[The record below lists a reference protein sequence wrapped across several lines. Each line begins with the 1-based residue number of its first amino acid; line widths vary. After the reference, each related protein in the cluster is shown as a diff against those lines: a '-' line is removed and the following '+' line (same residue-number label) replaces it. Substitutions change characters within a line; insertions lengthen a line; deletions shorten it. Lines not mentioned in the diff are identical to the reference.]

1 MKMPAKF
8 LLGEILRAAFL
19 YLISVILS
27 QNQASKL
34 TAVAAIRITKLLII
48 ITHHI
53 TAKEQNIKEEIK
65 MCEAVLQSLEV
76 PLSFPSTSSLT
87 CH

>member
-1 MKMPAKF
+1 MKEKIRDMKLF
-8 LLGEILRAAFL
+8 QKKSLRKRL
-19 YLISVILS
+19 RIGILS
-27 QNQASKL
+27 L
-34 TAVAAIRITKLLII
+34 TKRPKQDLRNKTPVW
-48 ITHHI
+48 THHI

-65 MCEAVLQSLEV
+65 MCEAVLQSLEL

>member
-1 MKMPAKF
+1 MWEPTSWNQYFCPPHEMKMPAKF

-48 ITHHI
+48 THHI
-53 TAKEQNIKEEIK
+53 TAKKSID
-65 MCEAVLQSLEV
+65 CL
-76 PLSFPSTSSLT
+76 LS
-87 CH
+87 